1 MFAHS
6 RISVDLES
14 LRKKEGLLIFNA
26 SGAKNSPT
34 IEVISLEIGLKSI
47 STIIVARVE
56 KDINRGGSRIFRRGG
71 GCTTKEW
78 RN

>member
-1 MFAHS
+1 MFALS

-26 SGAKNSPT
+26 SGAKNSST

-47 STIIVARVE
+47 STIIVTRV
-56 KDINRGGSRIFRRGG
+56 KKHLKI
-71 GCTTKEW
+71 TLHTH
-78 RN
+78 

>member
-1 MFAHS
+1 MFALS

-47 STIIVARVE
+47 STIIVTSV
-56 KDINRGGSRIFRRGG
+56 KKHLKI
-71 GCTTKEW
+71 TLHTH
-78 RN
+78 